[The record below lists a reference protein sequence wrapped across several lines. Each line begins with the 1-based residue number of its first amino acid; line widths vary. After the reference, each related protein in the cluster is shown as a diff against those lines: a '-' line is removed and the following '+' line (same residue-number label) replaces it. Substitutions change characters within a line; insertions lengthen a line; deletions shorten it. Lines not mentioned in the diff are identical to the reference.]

1 MEYYSTSGEV
11 VLLASGINIAQAIRE
26 DSLYALVGRQ
36 DKERS
41 KICFFIS
48 HKDED
53 TDAAIALG
61 KHITEDFGFNIYLD
75 VYDNELQEADKN
87 NDPEGVVNAIHKGIQ
102 YASHLLC
109 IVTEKSK
116 DSWWI
121 PYEIGF
127 AQAKGVKTSS
137 IKIKQAEYIPT
148 YLRVDNSPVFLT
160 IMELDEYLSKNG
172 PYGGLFSKKVAGASN
187 EETYLYFE
195 K

>member
-1 MEYYSTSGEV
+1 MF
-11 VLLASGINIAQAIRE
+11 LLTSGINIAQAIRE
-26 DSLYALVGRQ
+26 NSLYALACRQ
-36 DKERS
+36 NKERE

-127 AQAKGVKTSS
+127 AQANGVKTSS

>member
-1 MEYYSTSGEV
+1 MQ
-11 VLLASGINIAQAIRE
+11 L
-26 DSLYALVGRQ
+26 D
-36 DKERS
+36 
-41 KICFFIS
+41 
-48 HKDED
+48 H
-53 TDAAIALG
+53 LG
-61 KHITEDFGFNIYLD
+61 KIGGDHIGPRLQERCGAFRRVGELVLFGIYGIAVD
-75 VYDNELQEADKN
+75 HTCDDHHKQEEADKN

-109 IVTEKSK
+109 IVTGKSK

-127 AQAKGVKTSS
+127 AQANGVKTSS
-137 IKIKQAEYIPT
+137 IKIKQAEYLPT

-160 IMELDEYLSKNG
+160 IVELDEYLSKNG
-172 PYGGLFSKKVAGASN
+172 PYGGLFSKMVAGASN